1 MSLIILANDFPPPS
15 GGIQRYLCG
24 LAAALHRGGEEVLVI
39 ARDQAG
45 AQDFDIASPVPI
57 VRISAGGRLH
67 TARALART
75 ATTHIH
81 ERTPD
86 DPVRAVLAGNWW
98 PDGLAA
104 WLVQRRTGTPYVVMG
119 YGREMIQTG
128 TNLAKWLMQNLIIRG
143 AAGGLAVSHYAA
155 ERLQRRGL
163 KPDRVA
169 VIYGGV
175 DPDGL
180 AADQNEVEQ
189 MRSAL
194 SQSGE
199 PLLLTV
205 GRLVQRKGHSQ
216 VIAALPKVVA
226 QLGPVRY
233 LIAGTG
239 PEEQRLRRVA
249 DQHGVAELIE
259 FLGHVDDGK
268 LAALYQAV
276 DLFIMPSRDLYGQP
290 IEGLGL
296 VYLEANLCGLPVIG
310 SNTGGIADAIADGET
325 GLLVNPEERSE
336 IAAAIVRL
344 LSDPDWA
351 AQLGAAGRARVL
363 REFTW
368 DRVAERFQTALAKW
382 GLANWWPPEAA

>member
-1 MSLIILANDFPPPS
+1 MSLIILANDFPPS
-15 GGIQRYLCG
+15 TGGIQRYLCE
-24 LAAALHRGGEEVLVI
+24 LAAALHRRGEELLVI
-39 ARDQAG
+39 APDQPG
-45 AQDFDIASPVPI
+45 AQDFDTASPLPI
-57 VRISAGGRLH
+57 VRVPAGSRLQ
-67 TARALART
+67 TAWALAKAAAQAIRKQ
-75 ATTHIH
+75 H
-81 ERTPD
+81 PD
-86 DPVRAVLAGNWW
+86 NPVRAIVAGNWW

-128 TNLAKWLMQNLIIRG
+128 ANLAKWLTQNLIIRG
-143 AAGGLAVSHYAA
+143 AACGLAISHYSAQ
-155 ERLQRRGL
+155 RLQRRGL
-163 KPDRVA
+163 KADRVA

-175 DPDGL
+175 DTDAL
-180 AADQNEVEQ
+180 AADHNEVEQ

-216 VIAALPKVVA
+216 VIAALPNVIE

-239 PEEQRLRRVA
+239 PEEQRLRRLA
-249 DQHGVAELIE
+249 DQYGVAALVE
-259 FLGHVDDGK
+259 FLGHVDDNR
-268 LAALYQAV
+268 LAALYQAA

-310 SNTGGIADAIADGET
+310 SDTGGIADAIADGET
-325 GLLVNPEERSE
+325 GLLVNPEEPRE
-336 IAAAIVRL
+336 IAAAIARL

-351 AQLGAAGRARVL
+351 EQLGAAGRGRVL
-363 REFTW
+363 RDFTW